1 MVKALVRHEQF
12 GEGRV
17 LASGNGHL
25 KINFFGVDGVDSE
38 QIFAQD
44 AIARGYLTP
53 VLLERGRRCKG
64 PEGACT
70 VVRPVARGLTLCR
83 SYEVLYESGSSS
95 ICSEHE
101 LEPVPSFSL
110 PTPSSNLAVRQIHHL
125 IEFRNREAFRLAHI
139 QNLRQGGQL
148 AALLSARIDL
158 HPHQAFVAGTVLD
171 DRRRRY
177 ILADEV
183 GLGKTIEAGV
193 VIHDLLTGFAQARI
207 LIVCPG
213 PLTQQWLGELYSKFG
228 GQVFTLIDLHAES
241 SINWPSLRKVIV
253 SMSQVLQFAAE
264 PLLRNNWDL
273 VVIDE
278 CHHLLSTPVLYEFAR
293 ELSTK
298 SRSFL
303 LLSAI
308 PAQQKEE
315 EYFKLLALLEPEKFD
330 PSSAEAVSAFK
341 TLFEAQ
347 NSLSR
352 RLQPFIIR
360 THGMQSGDYTVED
373 VIRQAGRLLELPV
386 LTRDT
391 QLQKL
396 HQRLVEAQSGQAGIS
411 QQIVD
416 HVADRY
422 RIYRRILRNRRKAL
436 QKESK
441 IDVVCRRRDLQ
452 AYQPRELERDAL
464 VAVDTLL
471 SVAWRECPGNE
482 VLTFFARALWQSLA
496 SSDCAL
502 ELLRPMSN
510 LPAGKIN
517 KEGLDFL
524 ALGHVIGYDDWPLYI
539 ELLQTTAVAL
549 FDRELLR
556 DAITAL
562 TLWNESGEQA
572 SRFRCFSELLKNV
585 RDHNPKVKV
594 LAFAGYPGLAEEIEI
609 AVGPVLGQG
618 SVVSFRADMRREEK
632 EEAATRFRCD
642 PAIRL
647 LISDETGG
655 EGRNFEF
662 ADLVVHYDT
671 PWQASRIEQRIGR
684 LDRIGRTRYRTDVLS
699 SICYPQGSVEEA
711 LVRCY
716 DEGLNVYQDSI
727 SGLEFSLKEQELHIV
742 KAALSGLAD
751 GLAEYTPTLKEA
763 AADERARD
771 EYDALLDWASFNED
785 RAQKFLNVRGRPE
798 VERNVEKT
806 FVEYFRSIA
815 RTRAA
820 NPYSDDKTLEG
831 LWRFELDGTKS
842 GVLPSDAGGTVI
854 GTFRR
859 DIAQTRLDRAFLQV
873 GNPFFDAVA
882 DAAQHHPSFRTYAV
896 QCRSAGSPPWYGFE
910 FVYSCEPNYENLE
923 ARPDLVNYA
932 KSFFSSAPVHIFLDF
947 EGREGDSSTLRILRQ
962 SLGLHNKGKAWMN
975 LWRDREGALDSLLE
989 KPAWDALLAD
999 LEPTARAIAHA
1010 RLTERLSLVHET
1022 TTRWAGQA
1030 RRFREHATPVSLE
1043 EAATLEVL
1051 IEALD
1056 NWRVYQE
1063 SAGFL
1068 AVNRELVRFS

>member
-1 MVKALVRHEQF
+1 
-12 GEGRV
+12 
-17 LASGNGHL
+17 
-25 KINFFGVDGVDSE
+25 
-38 QIFAQD
+38 
-44 AIARGYLTP
+44 
-53 VLLERGRRCKG
+53 
-64 PEGACT
+64 
-70 VVRPVARGLTLCR
+70 
-83 SYEVLYESGSSS
+83 
-95 ICSEHE
+95 
-101 LEPVPSFSL
+101 
-110 PTPSSNLAVRQIHHL
+110 
-125 IEFRNREAFRLAHI
+125 
-139 QNLRQGGQL
+139 
-148 AALLSARIDL
+148 
-158 HPHQAFVAGTVLD
+158 
-171 DRRRRY
+171 
-177 ILADEV
+177 
-183 GLGKTIEAGV
+183 
-193 VIHDLLTGFAQARI
+193 
-207 LIVCPG
+207 
-213 PLTQQWLGELYSKFG
+213 
-228 GQVFTLIDLHAES
+228 
-241 SINWPSLRKVIV
+241 
-253 SMSQVLQFAAE
+253 MSQVLQFAAE

-278 CHHLLSTPVLYEFAR
+278 CHHLLSTPVLYDFAR
-293 ELSTK
+293 ELSRK
-298 SRSFL
+298 ARSLL

-330 PSSAEAVSAFK
+330 PSRADAVSAFK
-341 TLFEAQ
+341 TLFDAQ

-373 VIRQAGRLLELPV
+373 VIRQSGRLLELPI
-386 LTRDT
+386 LSRDGY
-391 QLQKL
+391 LQKL
-396 HQRLVEAQSGQAGIS
+396 HQLLVEAKSGQSKIA
-411 QQIVD
+411 QQIID

-422 RIYRRILRNRRKAL
+422 RVYRRILRNRRKAL

-441 IDVVCRRRDLQ
+441 IDIVCRRRDHR

-471 SVAWRECPGNE
+471 TVAWRECPGNE
-482 VLTFFARALWQSLA
+482 VLIFFARALWQSLA

-502 ELLRPMSN
+502 ELLRPMRN
-510 LPAGKIN
+510 LRAGKIN

-572 SRFRCFSELLKNV
+572 SRFRCFSELLQNV
-585 RDHNPKVKV
+585 RAHNPTVKV

-609 AVGPVLGQG
+609 AVGPVLGPG
-618 SVVSFRADMRREEK
+618 SVVSFRADMGREEK
-632 EEAATRFRCD
+632 EDAATRFRCD
-642 PAIRL
+642 PGIRL

-671 PWQASRIEQRIGR
+671 PWQVSRIEQRIGR
-684 LDRIGRTRYRTDVLS
+684 LDRIGRTRYRADVLS

-751 GLAEYTPTLKEA
+751 GLAEYTPTLKEE

-815 RTRAA
+815 RTKAA
-820 NPYSDDKTLEG
+820 NPHSDEKTYEG
-831 LWRFELDGTKS
+831 LWRFELEGVKS
-842 GVLPSDAGGTVI
+842 GILPSDAGGTVI

-859 DIAQTRLDRAFLQV
+859 DIAQTRLDRAFLQI
-873 GNPFFDAVA
+873 GNPFFDAVT
-882 DAAQHHPSFRTYAV
+882 DAAQYHPSFRTYAI
-896 QCRSAGSPPWYGFE
+896 QCRSAANPPWHGFE
-910 FVYSCEPNYENLE
+910 FVYSSEPDLE
-923 ARPDLVNYA
+923 HLAARPDLVNFG
-932 KSFFSSAPVHIFLDF
+932 KSFFSAAPVHVFIDF
-947 EGREGDSSTLRILRQ
+947 EGREGDSSTLRVLRQ

-975 LWRDREGALDSLLE
+975 LWRDRESALDSLLE
-989 KPAWDALLAD
+989 KPAWAALVAD
-999 LEPTARAIAHA
+999 LESAARTIAHTH
-1010 RLTERLSLVHET
+1010 LSERLSFLDEVT
-1022 TTRWAGQA
+1022 SRWAGQA
-1030 RRFREHATPVSLE
+1030 RRFREMGTPISVE
-1043 EAATLEVL
+1043 EAETLEVL
-1051 IEALD
+1051 IKALN
-1056 NWRVYQE
+1056 NWRVHQE
-1063 SAGFL
+1063 SAGFM